1 MDKKYV
7 VSQLKPGEQIVH
19 MAKISAVAIFTGF
32 IPGLIALTK
41 SELAITNKQII
52 GKKGLIRT
60 QSICTTLDKVQ
71 NITVSSGLFGKIFG
85 YSNIKITT
93 AADSISFSYVK
104 KAEEFKKAVFA
115 QQEIYNDEKIKQ
127 QATQMAS
134 AMASA
139 INK

>member
-1 MDKKYV
+1 MSKFAFHGKR
-7 VSQLKPGEQIVH
+7 L
-19 MAKISAVAIFTGF
+19 F
-32 IPGLIALTK
+32 I
-41 SELAITNKQII
+41 
-52 GKKGLIRT
+52 R
-60 QSICTTLDKVQ
+60 
-71 NITVSSGLFGKIFG
+71 SGLFGKIFG